1 MVKVLVFKGAEK
13 KLWEDSKEGIS
24 SALTFYKDTEKVKR
38 GASLAAKKSIKGVI
52 DGGIIAAEI
61 EEDLLV
67 SAGGKAL
74 SYAELVKIEFPVID
88 KLETYLRIPSYKI
101 PISSKAFISLVDQRI
116 KNVEEWRTNKKP
128 VVESMFKIFDLE
140 ITKTMAQELIK
151 DFWKGDLAA
160 QKENIQKLGS
170 EVINI
175 GTPNPKVLEGSVLLK
190 LEPISEWNSALSSH
204 INSSLEAAI
213 RDGASSSELADI
225 IRKKTPEILTS
236 EKITIQRE
244 GKRAVTIS
252 TKDYTELLARTIPF
266 EVRNAGYIDRMKQF
280 GDIYAGWKSI
290 CPDDERSCEECVE
303 KMKESEKKPFS
314 WGDMVPPYHPNCF
327 LPGTYCIP
335 PGVIINGMKSF
346 YEGPVVELTFSNG
359 ARLTITPNHL
369 ILTPYGFAPAYL
381 LAKGDKVLYSSGFKG
396 AIPLDP
402 NNNGKITTIDKIFD
416 SLLKSSGVIT
426 RTMSSSTE
434 YFHGDAKFIKEY
446 IDIVWTNGLLRSTFD
461 TISCKAG
468 NAFRFDLGYNSL
480 GFDSLSSFTE
490 SFKTLR
496 SIFLSSVS
504 GISEPDPFF
513 LRRLPHS
520 SEHSFASVSDLNILR
535 EKLSFDN
542 ISRTREAVSQ
552 FFNRHSG
559 VIETNEIINVDI
571 ISYHGYVYDLETTSS
586 FLICN
591 GVIASNCRCRPL
603 AVMAEE
609 EGKGKDI

>member
-236 EKITIQRE
+236 EKISADCLEKLCNILDCQ
-244 GKRAVTIS
+244 I
-252 TKDYTELLARTIPF
+252 
-266 EVRNAGYIDRMKQF
+266 
-280 GDIYAGWKSI
+280 GD
-290 CPDDERSCEECVE
+290 
-303 KMKESEKKPFS
+303 
-314 WGDMVPPYHPNCF
+314 
-327 LPGTYCIP
+327 
-335 PGVIINGMKSF
+335 
-346 YEGPVVELTFSNG
+346 
-359 ARLTITPNHL
+359 L
-369 ILTPYGFAPAYL
+369 I
-381 LAKGDKVLYSSGFKG
+381 
-396 AIPLDP
+396 
-402 NNNGKITTIDKIFD
+402 
-416 SLLKSSGVIT
+416 
-426 RTMSSSTE
+426 E
-434 YFHGDAKFIKEY
+434 Y
-446 IDIVWTNGLLRSTFD
+446 
-461 TISCKAG
+461 
-468 NAFRFDLGYNSL
+468 
-480 GFDSLSSFTE
+480 
-490 SFKTLR
+490 
-496 SIFLSSVS
+496 
-504 GISEPDPFF
+504 
-513 LRRLPHS
+513 
-520 SEHSFASVSDLNILR
+520 VSD
-535 EKLSFDN
+535 EK
-542 ISRTREAVSQ
+542 
-552 FFNRHSG
+552 
-559 VIETNEIINVDI
+559 
-571 ISYHGYVYDLETTSS
+571 
-586 FLICN
+586 
-591 GVIASNCRCRPL
+591 
-603 AVMAEE
+603 
-609 EGKGKDI
+609 